1 MCCACGSKVRLLL
14 DRHERE
20 LCVEREA
27 VEESHKQVHDA
38 VRDATILRTRLEAI
52 EGWRHHE
59 ILALRTA
66 SRDTV
71 DSLKVHNQSV

>member
-20 LCVEREA
+20 LCAEREA
-27 VEESHKQVHDA
+27 VEELREQVHDA
-38 VRDATILRTRLEAI
+38 VRDATILRARLEAI

-71 DSLKVHNQSV
+71 EGLKVRSQSV